1 MTNPSFSLRVKW
13 EYNGYSQ
20 EKQIRF
26 LRQRSATLLWGAGVK
41 VVVGN

>member
-1 MTNPSFSLRVKW
+1 MTNPSFSLRVNC
-13 EYNGYSQ
+13 EYNDYPQ

-26 LRQRSATLLWGAGVK
+26 LRQRIATLLWGAGVK